1 MISHS
6 LPLRRKRSFE
16 QSPALH
22 QSPQFQA
29 EAETEASRHAYERDA
44 MSTFPRAAASRL
56 RLRHH
61 PAQPTLRPDVHA
73 PWSWST
79 RASNRDSA
87 VVMAQRRLSSLT
99 IDGDGDGDV
108 DDRAPTLVDTM
119 ASGSSRTYVT
129 DEEVEWSDSAF
140 GGTLRKL
147 RLGRV
152 SPGARQRQ
160 KGQKGPSLEDIFVK
174 PTAVGEKEDA
184 DKDKVATETLINDL
198 EEKTEVKDARAKLRS
213 QGDDQR
219 GKPGGENQ
227 LRHGPR
233 DAAMQYQQ
241 SHHGGA
247 GLQREESSEAL
258 SEIRESESS
267 SSSQSQS
274 QTQPRARLAPMIA
287 FPVHSRKYSSMDE
300 QLSAAGKMNGDD
312 SSFAWDEAE
321 NPPARSAS
329 ARLHPADVVKP
340 RPRPGRHGVKVSR
353 SVSNTSTSRRMRI
366 RPDSA
371 VLLQEKA
378 SLETSPSVFDWSE
391 QQLDV
396 AAERERENGEK
407 VRPKTVHAKTQV
419 LNRPRGSRESL
430 TRKTSAVHLRS
441 KSVPIAKDSL
451 VNGL

>member
-1 MISHS
+1 
-6 LPLRRKRSFE
+6 
-16 QSPALH
+16 
-22 QSPQFQA
+22 
-29 EAETEASRHAYERDA
+29 
-44 MSTFPRAAASRL
+44 
-56 RLRHH
+56 
-61 PAQPTLRPDVHA
+61 
-73 PWSWST
+73 
-79 RASNRDSA
+79 
-87 VVMAQRRLSSLT
+87 
-99 IDGDGDGDV
+99 
-108 DDRAPTLVDTM
+108 
-119 ASGSSRTYVT
+119 
-129 DEEVEWSDSAF
+129 
-140 GGTLRKL
+140 
-147 RLGRV
+147 
-152 SPGARQRQ
+152 
-160 KGQKGPSLEDIFVK
+160 
-174 PTAVGEKEDA
+174 
-184 DKDKVATETLINDL
+184 
-198 EEKTEVKDARAKLRS
+198 
-213 QGDDQR
+213 
-219 GKPGGENQ
+219 
-227 LRHGPR
+227 
-233 DAAMQYQQ
+233 MQQQQ

-247 GLQREESSEAL
+247 GLQRESSEAL
-258 SEIRESESS
+258 SEIRESEC

-300 QLSAAGKMNGDD
+300 HLSAAGKMNGDD
-312 SSFAWDEAE
+312 SFAAGWDEAE

-353 SVSNTSTSRRMRI
+353 SVSNTSTNRRMRI

-378 SLETSPSVFDWSE
+378 SLETGPSVFDWSE

-451 VNGL
+451 VNGLSNPSMVKFATWGLGTKGVSEDWDGDFDFAEEDEFDEFCDDEDLPGNGEPKQLLSPGATMRVPKSIMNCQASVHGQYGQVQELTLLVEELKRLVAR